1 MWKTF
6 FKTLSPSVLICS
18 IVCGLHAFCMDM
30 WLFHIE
36 APCNFFVA
44 CGKLFYGFDL
54 SFVAAYI
61 FYLMTVHYPDNRKK
75 KAIYAAS
82 DFSSMAIVTNIEA
95 IFIDMAKKLN
105 QDVEYKNLNPE
116 CITQIL
122 SSTPCLA
129 PSTMSGFQRNN
140 GRVETTSKN
149 WIEKKKKKENVWRS
163 FLANLRPLYPHLD
176 SEYISAL
183 ADIDQYNFS
192 DPITALVTVQI
203 SLNRQDNAS
212 IAFSNGLEKFFI
224 DMYTR
229 SQALRKIV
237 QKRRAIYGYIFSDSS
252 KP

>member
-6 FKTLSPSVLICS
+6 FKTLNPSVLICV

-75 KAIYAAS
+75 KTIYAAS

-95 IFIDMAKKLN
+95 IFIDMAKKQN
-105 QDVEYKNLNPE
+105 QDIEYKNLDPE
-116 CITQIL
+116 YITHIL
-122 SSTPCLA
+122 SSTLCSA
-129 PSTMSGFQRNN
+129 PSTMSRFQRNN
-140 GRVETTSKN
+140 GRIEITPKN
-149 WIEKKKKKENVWRS
+149 WLEYIRNKENLWRS
-163 FLANLRPLYPHLD
+163 FGANLRPLYPHLD

-192 DPITALVTVQI
+192 DPIIALVTVQT
-203 SLNRQDNAS
+203 SLNKQDNAS
-212 IAFSNGLEKFFI
+212 IAFSNGLEEFFI
-224 DMYTR
+224 EMYIK

-237 QKRRAIYGYIFSDSS
+237 QKRRAIYGYISSDSS